1 MKTKYPLTTKILFI
15 ISLSGFIFFSV
26 NKLSMDKY
34 KIIGNVSA
42 GAHGIVLKAIRS
54 PNYGTDL
61 RSTEDRDEKLFAIK
75 RIFIRK
81 KSFSI
86 SVIREIKS
94 LQLLN
99 KHMNVSCIAILNSSS
114 VNMVFPLY
122 PVNLT
127 TFIYEYNLTNIQR
140 SIYTYMILDGLAY
153 CHSNSIIHRDLK
165 PSNLLIDWQ
174 GILKLA
180 DFGQARLLPGQTFN
194 QNQTTTQNKYD
205 PKLRSSIDVS
215 PQSNGLLSH
224 QVCTR
229 WYRPPELLYGSN
241 DYDWSIDLWSVGCVV
256 AEMNQKWP
264 LFKGESDIEQ
274 LCVVVKSLGQPST
287 EWAVKMPDYNKVI
300 IVFDENDTSLSW
312 HEKLYQSCQDPLAV
326 DFVRQLIKYESRPSA
341 DQMKEHSYVSTAVM
355 MINER
360 GSFDERFLV
369 NPKSIRQLVGPPNPD
384 DQKI

>member
-1 MKTKYPLTTKILFI
+1 
-15 ISLSGFIFFSV
+15 
-26 NKLSMDKY
+26 MDKY
-34 KIIGNVSA
+34 KIIGNISA

-54 PNYGTDL
+54 SNHGTDL

-81 KSFSI
+81 KSLSI

-99 KHMNVSCIAILNSSS
+99 KHMNVTPLLDVFVQGSS

-140 SIYTYMILDGLAY
+140 SIYTYMILDGLSY

-165 PSNLLIDWQ
+165 PSNLLVDWQ

-180 DFGQARLLPGQTFN
+180 DFGQARLLPGQTLN
-194 QNQTTTQNKYD
+194 QNQSTISNRCD
-205 PKLRSSIDVS
+205 PKLGSSDVL

-312 HEKLYQSCQDPLAV
+312 HEKLYQACQDPLAV

-341 DQMKEHSYVSTAVM
+341 EQMKDHSYVSTAVM